1 MNMLAPIW
9 RSDDYYRLLVRHGST
24 PEEIEALRARTIP
37 EKLYV
42 ERPIVQV
49 THPTCGQAI
58 TALFERATTRPSLK
72 ALTDAMRADGFPE
85 SAIHRARNAQAKR
98 RATSE
103 KRQAEF
109 EKIFGKYNSR
119 STPAVKKVLK
129 AVKKR

>member
-37 EKLYV
+37 EQIHV
-42 ERPIVQV
+42 ERQIVQV

>member
-1 MNMLAPIW
+1 MKMLAPIW
-9 RSDDYYRLLVRHGST
+9 RSDDYYRLLARHGST
-24 PEEIEALRARTIP
+24 PEEIEALRAQTIP
-37 EKLYV
+37 EHNHV
-42 ERPIVQV
+42 ERQVVQERPV
-49 THPTCGQAI
+49 VCGEAI
-58 TALFERATTRPSLK
+58 AALFERATTRPPLK

-85 SAIHRARNAQAKR
+85 TAIHRARNAQAKR

-109 EKIFGKYNSR
+109 EKLFGKYNAR

>member
-49 THPTCGQAI
+49 NHPKCGQAI